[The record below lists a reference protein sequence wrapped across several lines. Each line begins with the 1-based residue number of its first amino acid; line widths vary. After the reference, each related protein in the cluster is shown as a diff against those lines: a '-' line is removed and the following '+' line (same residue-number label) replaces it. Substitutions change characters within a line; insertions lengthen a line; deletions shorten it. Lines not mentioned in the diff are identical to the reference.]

1 MSKPAAAR
9 LGDTTDH
16 GGSIISGASRTLIN
30 GIPAARKGDLH
41 SCPIQG
47 HGVTQIVTG
56 SDSVDI
62 EGSPAARI
70 GDSTGC
76 GAVIITSSPDTF
88 IG

>member
-1 MSKPAAAR
+1 MADSAAR
-9 LGDTTDH
+9 LGDTSSH
-16 GGSIISGASRTLIN
+16 GGTIISGASRTLIN

-41 SCPIQG
+41 SCPIEG

-62 EGSPAARI
+62 EGSPAARV

-76 GAVIITSSPDTF
+76 GAVINSGSPDTF

>member
-1 MSKPAAAR
+1 MDKPAAR
-9 LGDTTDH
+9 IGDTTDH
-16 GGSIISGASRTLIN
+16 GGTIITGASHTFIN

-41 SCPIQG
+41 SCPIPG

-62 EGSPAARI
+62 EGSPAARV
-70 GDSTGC
+70 GDSCGC
-76 GAVIITSSPDTF
+76 GAVIITGSPDMF